1 MGKLDG
7 MTASYAPL
15 YETLKKH
22 NLTMS
27 YLVQTGII
35 YPSDVTRMN
44 SGFNMP
50 VLIATLCDYLQ
61 CSEEDIVE
69 YIPIPEIEE

>member
-1 MGKLDG
+1 
-7 MTASYAPL
+7 
-15 YETLKKH
+15 
-22 NLTMS
+22 MS
-27 YLVQTGII
+27 YLVQTSII

>member
-1 MGKLDG
+1 
-7 MTASYAPL
+7 
-15 YETLKKH
+15 
-22 NLTMS
+22 MS